1 MAGREKIRVSLL
13 LPRFEK
19 MVDVLMAGRLKGHP
33 VPRDIPTM
41 IGLCRLMLKYK
52 INEAARNLGQYYEQ
66 DGNIEWFPVR
76 KNPKLRDRRK
86 MFHYLRLAA
95 SWGDVLAASRLGY
108 EYKNNH
114 RLSVYWARRAA
125 RGGDSCSIFNL
136 GQDYHYG
143 WGVKKDPKKALA
155 YWRRAAELR
164 YPQAYFSLGLAYW
177 LGEGTRRD
185 LLKARMFFRQAARYK
200 VRYAKTNLRQV
211 VRQIRD
217 GQSRKS
223 AK

>member
-95 SWGDVLAASRLGY
+95 SWGDVLA
-108 EYKNNH
+108 
-114 RLSVYWARRAA
+114 
-125 RGGDSCSIFNL
+125 
-136 GQDYHYG
+136 
-143 WGVKKDPKKALA
+143 
-155 YWRRAAELR
+155 
-164 YPQAYFSLGLAYW
+164 
-177 LGEGTRRD
+177 
-185 LLKARMFFRQAARYK
+185 
-200 VRYAKTNLRQV
+200 
-211 VRQIRD
+211 
-217 GQSRKS
+217 
-223 AK
+223 